1 MPANQAPA
9 QGKRKGWLMVQVTA
23 QAIRPIVRGAEQIKA
38 PLRTK
43 IDREWTAIRITFLIL
58 MVVCVCPVNPITR
71 ISYAQDRDTVLP
83 GSGIIYPRGYDPNT
97 VGDVQGRISGV
108 AIPES
113 GPVRITLIANKETYT
128 VLASPGWFWRDM
140 NITNPEGM
148 EASVRGSKTVGID
161 GNLYIIAQEIK
172 VFGSKKRLIFR
183 SESGKALWSGRSQT
197 GRTNL
202 RGGGSEGSP
211 SGGFGSSSGR
221 PRRDSSGTERGRR

>member
-1 MPANQAPA
+1 
-9 QGKRKGWLMVQVTA
+9 MVQVTA
-23 QAIRPIVRGAEQIKA
+23 QAIRPTVRGAKQIKD

-43 IDREWTAIRITFLIL
+43 IDREWTAIRIILLIL
-58 MVVCVCPVNPITR
+58 MAVCVCPVNPLTR
-71 ISYAQDRDTVLP
+71 ISYAQDRDMVLP

-113 GPVRITLIANKETYT
+113 GPVRVTLIADKETYT

-148 EASVRGSKTVGID
+148 EVNVRGSKTVGID

-172 VFGSKKRLIFR
+172 MIGSKKRLIFR
-183 SESGKALWSGRSQT
+183 SEAGKALWSGRPQT
-197 GRTNL
+197 GRTNVQ
-202 RGGGSEGSP
+202 GGGSGGGSGP
-211 SGGFGSSSGR
+211 SPGGPGRGSSGM
-221 PRRDSSGTERGRR
+221 GRGRR